1 MILTD
6 QSRHAVELRVIR
18 ALSLPRFHFPR
29 LQMEDLLLRWE
40 NQTETAINLALF
52 ILSHAIPPRGQER
65 GGKCA
70 ARGPGAAPTV
80 RGGAAE
86 LGMSS
91 HRIMEKEGKSHW
103 NLSSILYYC

>member
-6 QSRHAVELRVIR
+6 QSRHAVELRVIG

-40 NQTETAINLALF
+40 NQMETAINLALF
-52 ILSHAIPPRGQER
+52 ILSHAIPLRGQER

-70 ARGPGAAPTV
+70 ARGPGAA
-80 RGGAAE
+80 RRSGAG
-86 LGMSS
+86 LQ
-91 HRIMEKEGKSHW
+91 
-103 NLSSILYYC
+103 N